1 MKERQN
7 PNWTLGRGA
16 GSDLRFEDD
25 TVSRRHARLA
35 VDAEGHWTLEDLGS
49 SNGTWRREEGGWVRV
64 THIELALDDALRLG
78 ERETSLRALLERFSD
93 VIVLADLDLPHG
105 IGDSRLRGDKPE
117 TQPLE
122 RPRRNPRTGEIEE
135 SH

>member
-1 MKERQN
+1 MKEPNN
-7 PNWTLGRGA
+7 PHWILGRGA
-16 GSDLRFEDD
+16 GSELRFEDD

-49 SNGTWRREEGGWVRV
+49 SNGTWRREEGSWVRV
-64 THIELALDDALRLG
+64 TRIELALDDALRLG
-78 ERETSLRALLERFSD
+78 ERETSLRSLLERFSD

-105 IGDSRLRGDKPE
+105 AGDLRLTAVKSESPA
-117 TQPLE
+117 LE